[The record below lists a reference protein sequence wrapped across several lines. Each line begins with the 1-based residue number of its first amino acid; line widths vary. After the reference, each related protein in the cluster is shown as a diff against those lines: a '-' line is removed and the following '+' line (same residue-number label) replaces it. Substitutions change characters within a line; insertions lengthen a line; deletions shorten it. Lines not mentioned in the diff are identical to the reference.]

1 MTNFTRYLKDSQT
14 APSLYW
20 LYEFP
25 NGHNASVIPDP
36 HYKDR
41 PFRFEVESTDP
52 DDATSGRLAINL
64 TSEQVEAKLTK
75 LLNLP
80 TYED

>member
-1 MTNFTRYLKDSQT
+1 MADFTRHLKDSQT
-14 APSLYW
+14 VPSLYW

-36 HYKDR
+36 HHVDR

-52 DDATSGRLAINL
+52 DANPGGVDVNL

-75 LLNLP
+75 LMNLP
-80 TYED
+80 TNED

>member
-1 MTNFTRYLKDSQT
+1 MPDFTRYLKDSQRV
-14 APSLYW
+14 PSLYW

-25 NGHNASVIPDP
+25 NGHDASVIPDP
-36 HYKDR
+36 NYKDR

-52 DDATSGRLAINL
+52 DDATSGRLAVNL
-64 TSEQVEAKLTK
+64 TTTEVEAKLTK

-80 TYED
+80 TYEN